1 MRVAHNISAINT
13 LNALNKNSKLSDKSV
28 GKLFSGLRINK
39 AADDAAGLSISEKMR
54 GQIRGLAQAERN
66 TRDGIS
72 LIQTAES
79 GMQEITNILQRQREL
94 IVQGLS
100 DTATNEDRK
109 KIDEEIHAL
118 TNEIDSISTKTE
130 FNTMNLLGRNNYQI
144 LEDRSSSN
152 VAVTISDPPA
162 TSSTSINVEYK
173 PRGTA
178 EQPRQ
183 LISDTDT
190 SVTTDTY
197 SNSNNVTPISLPD
210 GRSGYNEYEVDIH
223 TSTQIDTNTKVF
235 ESLLASDDPKYTTPA
250 YWYSAGMN
258 DTVFGPKNFGNV
270 YGRMF
275 ENMEVNGATTGVEY
289 TASSGVGSVPAV
301 DYMRFPNTNVTIT
314 RYRTVLADNSME
326 IKYVINNTDSSD
338 SNIKLSNKIDPPV
351 NSVIM
356 DVDGNPL
363 PVGTNN
369 INSPSGNTFS
379 MAGRDANAGLIFD
392 DAFGFTSPTALTINN
407 PASGQPQIDFEWDMT
422 IPQGTSITIGFKY
435 GPFSLNLDV
444 FERTRETEVTK
455 HVETTVTT
463 NIKDIDF
470 ISPKLD
476 IQTGANSGQTISI
489 PLFTVDAKALGVA
502 NLGLLPPS
510 VPEQA
515 LAKTDGA
522 VAKVSHFR
530 GIYGALQNRMEHSL
544 NNVGNSLENLTAAES
559 RIRDA
564 DIAKEMLNYTKS
576 NILTQ
581 AAQAMLAQSNQNSQA
596 VLQLLK

>member
-13 LNALNKNSKLSDKSV
+13 LNSLNKNSKSSDKSV
-28 GKLFSGLRINK
+28 GKLSSGLRINK
-39 AADDAAGLSISEKMR
+39 AGDDAAGLSISEKMR

-118 TNEIDSISTKTE
+118 TAEIDSISTKTE

-144 LEDRSSSN
+144 LEDRSSNN
-152 VAVTISDPPA
+152 VAVSISDPPT

-173 PRGTA
+173 PRGTS
-178 EQPRQ
+178 EEPRH

-190 SVTTDTY
+190 SETTDTY
-197 SNSNNVTPISLPD
+197 SNTNNITPIALPD
-210 GRSGYNEYEVDIH
+210 GRTGYNEYEVDIH
-223 TSTQIDTNTKVF
+223 TSIQSDTNTKVY
-235 ESLLASDDPKYTTPA
+235 ESLLASDDPKYTTSA
-250 YWYSAGMN
+250 YWYSAGSN
-258 DTVFGPKNFGNV
+258 ETLFGPKNLGRA
-270 YGRMF
+270 YGTMF
-275 ENMEVNGATTGVEY
+275 ENMEVNGTARGIEY

-301 DYMRFPNTNVTIT
+301 DYMTFPNSNVTIT

-356 DVDGNPL
+356 DADGNPL
-363 PVGTNN
+363 PVGNNN
-369 INSPSGNTFS
+369 INPPSGNTFS
-379 MAGRDANAGLIFD
+379 MTGRDANAGLIFD
-392 DAFGFTSPTALTINN
+392 DALGFTSPTALTINN
-407 PASGQPQIDFEWDMT
+407 SAGGQPQIDFEWDLT
-422 IPQGTSITIGFKY
+422 IPQGTSVTLGFKY

-455 HVETTVTT
+455 HIETTVTT
-463 NIKDIDF
+463 KIKDIDF

-489 PLFTVDAKALGVA
+489 PLFTVDAQALGVS

-510 VPEQA
+510 IPEQA
-515 LAKTDGA
+515 LAKADRA

-564 DIAKEMLNYTKS
+564 DIAKEMLDYTKS

-581 AAQAMLAQSNQNSQA
+581 AAQAMLAQSNQSSQA